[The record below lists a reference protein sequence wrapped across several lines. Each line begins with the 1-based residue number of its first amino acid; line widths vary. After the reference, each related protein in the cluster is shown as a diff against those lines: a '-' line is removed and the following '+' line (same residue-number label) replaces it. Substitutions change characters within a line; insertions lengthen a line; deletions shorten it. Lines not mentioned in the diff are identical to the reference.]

1 MKRIV
6 SGIQPTGDIHLG
18 NYLGAIKNWSALQ
31 NEGECFFFLADL
43 HAITLPIEQ
52 QKLKRGVTNMAAM
65 LMACGIGGEESV
77 LFSQMMVPEHT
88 ELQWLLSCTA
98 RMGWLNRMTQFKDKG
113 GNDAE
118 AAFRAGFAQG
128 QEQAWAFEAGRI
140 DESDPD
146 AAWSEYDQSRPSVG
160 VGLFAYPILQAA
172 DVLLYDATHVPVG
185 DDQDQ
190 HLQLVRDISDSFN
203 HQYGQTVFTKPQ
215 AVMTGPATRV
225 MSLKNGRKKMS
236 KSDDDDAARINLTDG
251 AAVITKKFRRA
262 TTDTL
267 MLPSEIDG
275 LAGRPE
281 VTNLVNIYAAITEQP
296 VADVLREL
304 GGQGHGVL
312 KQRLADATVA
322 VLEPINAEY
331 QRLLADEDHLWDT
344 LIKGAVTAQIIAGSK
359 METVRKTIFGYQ

>member
-118 AAFRAGFAQG
+118 AAFRAGFHAAET
-128 QEQAWAFEAGRI
+128 QEGSEEGV
-140 DESDPD
+140 DVS
-146 AAWSEYDQSRPSVG
+146 WSEYDQSRPSVG

-203 HQYGQTVFTKPQ
+203 HQYGETVFTKPQ

-236 KSDDDDAARINLTDG
+236 KSDDDDAARINLTDD

-275 LAGRPE
+275 LTGRPE